1 MTNKREIVEEKLS
14 FLYENLE
21 ELKEVSPAEHQVSF
35 LLNEIDY
42 YRAELLK
49 MEVREYYEIIEN
61 EDD

>member
-14 FLYENLE
+14 FLYEKLQ

-35 LLNEIDY
+35 LLYEIDY

>member
-14 FLYENLE
+14 FLYEKLE
-21 ELKEVSPAEHQVSF
+21 ELKEVSPAHHQVGF
-35 LLNEIDY
+35 LMEEIDY

-49 MEVREYYEIIEN
+49 VEVREYYDLIEN